1 MKLLITTTLITLV
14 FLNGCQQIQQDDT
27 AKHADMV
34 SQKRGSVL
42 IEKGIVELS
51 DEQDHDK
58 NVAGI
63 DPETELY
70 VVDNPDSIEVY
81 VNKQRRLPEG
91 YEPDDLVEP
100 DVEHLS
106 QQGVNRRL
114 LRQEAAE
121 ALELLFEQ
129 ADEQG
134 IDLVAVSGYRS
145 YERQKT
151 IYQSNV
157 ANKGQEEADRFSAQP
172 GTSEHQTGLAMDVS
186 AASVSFLLDQAFDQT
201 DEGSWLVEHAHQFG
215 FVIRYPEGKT
225 DITGYEFEP
234 WHLRYLGEELATHLY
249 EEDLTLEEYFGYH
262 Y

>member
-1 MKLLITTTLITLV
+1 MKLLITTTLITLG
-14 FLNGCQQIQQDDT
+14 LLSGCQQLQQDDT
-27 AKHADMV
+27 AKQADLM

-42 IEKGIVELS
+42 IEKGIVELPGEE
-51 DEQDHDK
+51 DLDK
-58 NVAGI
+58 NISGI

-91 YEPDDLVEP
+91 YEPNDLVEP
-100 DVEHLS
+100 DVEHLAK
-106 QQGVNRRL
+106 QGNNRRL

-121 ALELLFEQ
+121 ALELLFEE

-157 ANKGQEEADRFSAQP
+157 ANKGQEEADRFSAQA

-201 DEGSWLVEHAHQFG
+201 DEGSWLAEHAHQFG
-215 FVIRYPEGKT
+215 FIIRYPEGKT

-234 WHLRYLGEELATHLY
+234 WHLRYLGEELATYLY